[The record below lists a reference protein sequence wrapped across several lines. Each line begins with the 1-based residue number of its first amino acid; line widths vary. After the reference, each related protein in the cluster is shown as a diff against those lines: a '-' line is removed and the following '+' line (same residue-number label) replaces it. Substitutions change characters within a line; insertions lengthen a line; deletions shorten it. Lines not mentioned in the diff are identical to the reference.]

1 MNWRLKKNF
10 FLRIVKNFIVTNQII
25 DEFVEEYSI
34 FWNDDIQIVYNS
46 IIENINNNQTLN
58 SIKVFRKK
66 DDESFAYKL
75 LNKTILSVTDVNKQI
90 YSIAENWDKDRIALI
105 DLILLQIAITEI
117 KNFPEIPNKVTM
129 DEYIDISKDYST
141 PKSNEFIN
149 GILDKFVK
157 MN

>member
-66 DDESFAYKL
+66 MTSHLHTNY
-75 LNKTILSVTDVNKQI
+75 
-90 YSIAENWDKDRIALI
+90 
-105 DLILLQIAITEI
+105 
-117 KNFPEIPNKVTM
+117 
-129 DEYIDISKDYST
+129 
-141 PKSNEFIN
+141 
-149 GILDKFVK
+149 
-157 MN
+157 